1 ELLRRRGGFDWAF
14 RVEPDSW
21 RSAWKGGVLTGVT
34 VFARGEVRPDVGTLY
49 FPVPLTNGVSLLP
62 EARWGM
68 LPHAEEG
75 SVFSHAVT
83 TNGSLLLDWRNAL
96 VGRDP
101 NSPTNLQMELFA
113 DGGFVWRTDG
123 GSTSYLPVL
132 PFDYDGDGLENA
144 VDPEPLVPNPVDAHG
159 TPPEWYRVVCSNVF
173 EAAGDRTQQ
182 VVSLPN
188 GEAVAFRADAN
199 ARAYYFVDV
208 VAASGPAPVSF
219 AADRASRLGSPV
231 LVARAGETNRVPL
244 LVGIAY
250 AVTSTVPVAVS
261 AAAPGGFA
269 EIEADGPCA
278 YTVRWPQ
285 GDEAKLTVVRVE
297 IRSTV
302 DPPDPSARSINR
314 HTYGVCERIELLQFP
329 GSPKVAWEP
338 VGGGTLDSES
348 FYSCPLSGCRNPLRA
363 SCAGISYTPQIEVVE
378 PDGVKAELLY
388 GTTRESVITYGVPR
402 GKAGGIGM
410 WLRLS
415 VKPFHV
421 SFSRIAVQEVVSFTY
436 DASGYFSNPYFNG
449 VFAHSGG
456 IVGAGAGIWHDID
469 EDNYFSDDEAA
480 YNAVVPWLTQKGIP
494 TNDPACSWTSGY
506 VYMDNPFGWNKKGT
520 SGDETVYKRFAEDVQ
535 DEIMIDA
542 VGTVGVRK
550 LFNQVT
556 RTTNDV
562 IHVNGRRIQ

>member
-1 ELLRRRGGFDWAF
+1 MLPPPIRRALGPGRP
-14 RVEPDSW
+14 PDVPST
-21 RSAWKGGVLTGVT
+21 GGVSVSFSAKAVVFEDRHETAPGAWAERRSTRT
-34 VFARGEVRPDVGTLY
+34 VLAVR
-49 FPVPLTNGVSLLP
+49 
-62 EARWGM
+62 
-68 LPHAEEG
+68 
-75 SVFSHAVT
+75 
-83 TNGSLLLDWRNAL
+83 
-96 VGRDP
+96 
-101 NSPTNLQMELFA
+101 A
-113 DGGFVWRTDG
+113 DGGPDG
-123 GSTSYLPVL
+123 GTFSLTPRNIGKL
-132 PFDYDGDGLENA
+132 A
-144 VDPEPLVPNPVDAHG
+144 PEGGTGPL
-159 TPPEWYRVVCSNVF
+159 
-173 EAAGDRTQQ
+173 
-182 VVSLPN
+182 SLPSGWTLAP
-188 GEAVAFRADAN
+188 GETYSATFECSGVE
-199 ARAYYFVDV
+199 
-208 VAASGPAPVSF
+208 ASGAEG
-219 AADRASRLGSPV
+219 D
-231 LVARAGETNRVPL
+231 
-244 LVGIAY
+244 
-250 AVTSTVPVAVS
+250 VAVS
-261 AAAPGGFA
+261 ASFTDAGSG
-269 EIEADGPCA
+269 E
-278 YTVRWPQ
+278 TQ

-329 GSPKVAWEP
+329 GSPKVAWNP
-338 VGGGTLDSES
+338 VGGGTLDSGS
-348 FYSCPLSGCRNPLRA
+348 LYNCPLSGCRNPLLA

-378 PDGVKAELLY
+378 PDGIKAELLY

-449 VFAHSGG
+449 AFAHTGG
-456 IVGAGAGIWHDID
+456 IGGAGAGIWHDID